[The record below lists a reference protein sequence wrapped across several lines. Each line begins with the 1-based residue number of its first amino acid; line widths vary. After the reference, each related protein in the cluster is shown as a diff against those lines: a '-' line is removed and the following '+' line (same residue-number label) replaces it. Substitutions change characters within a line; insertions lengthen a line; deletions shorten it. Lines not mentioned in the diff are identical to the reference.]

1 MEGNTEEKIDNSSLI
16 TNKSSYVEICQ
27 KYKQKLN
34 STNRKESSYR
44 RKKDLATLAKR
55 LKDYKE
61 QNKGLIEKVK
71 ELQSEKAANEK
82 KIFDLEKNVTTLVFK
97 NNAEV
102 QDNGKLRRQNK
113 ILEKLVLTKEAAFK
127 NFAFE
132 FHNHHAGFDV
142 STSENLRTFLARQ
155 EQNVQP
161 IIRANSRTYEGVKQN
176 YLDYQEDMDLSRI
189 TEYTEHG
196 TPYDNQRSLLPNNNF
211 FPQSN
216 EQPNVYANL
225 DQTNG
230 SLNYNNSLVQLTTA
244 DLNQSSSYNQLA
256 TTSHRNIIHQ
266 SSKYNNT
273 QSNMERT
280 NPEDDSME
288 SSFMNKKKNMKK
300 RRKNNYK
307 SSSDGSGSESSVDA
321 DAEDTEDEEKR
332 QIEYENDDPELR
344 DLNWAPSSDEELMTR
359 DLGLERKI
367 SFMLQDWDVIQTP
380 VVEKQVQVSICLISS
395 SDEDEVEVPS
405 PQQSAKDSPKAEA
418 AAKSELTLKFNT
430 DERRIYRCKNLGY
443 DLKTFVRMDSS
454 KFAQQAMPSF
464 EEYLTGDS
472 DDMDEE
478 EGEEESVEESEDE
491 SVVSSFGEVDQSE
504 FDVTPHKTGGSE
516 LEEASEDEQT
526 EQANVNDETL
536 NTSVEAGN
544 LMDVTTENDLTNA
557 LNADSTIGKYESEPE
572 DDVNVTRS
580 ENQSDQENLST
591 KADNSNIEE
600 SSKSD
605 SSIVEESSKADNS
618 VFEESMNSA
627 DDGDELDNTR
637 QVFANDLEPDND
649 DCNLDDHKAD
659 QTNDNEDL
667 NTNLCDTKDETVVLN
682 SPDQQNLGETFDATD
697 VQLPT
702 NNEDNST
709 CLYEDKK
716 NEQDSIPDISSGC
729 VSDENVKETE
739 KFFLNQ
745 NVNIT
750 KDNENDDTCLPTE
763 SLDEDNIDNAPQ
775 VSERKEDFLGVSE
788 EKQKKSLTT
797 VNKMDMPEQHE
808 ITNRDST
815 TSSNAKDHTNL
826 PINTSNVTRRSKV
839 KKPTTTK
846 RLTEENRKM
855 NNIVIPKNDKAPVA
869 DLTEKQDQEVVDEDA
884 SSSVTRR
891 KSSRRSKAPTK
902 YKDYFE
908 SKEKDEDVSENLDFV
923 GVASP
928 ETSKSRNG
936 LKSTQKRSSTT
947 TNASEPKSK
956 RQKEV
961 GSSKSKNEES
971 LTPNRRSNR
980 IKAMTPSKLSS
991 KSDSETLK
999 DSKPNSKK
1007 RRKSDIFSPSS
1018 KKVNFKT
1025 PPKVQRDPLIIYTK
1039 RTPRPSIKILD
1050 SIESAKIETQQNK
1063 EDKPTK
1069 VNKSKVTNQT
1079 RNKKASGLKNKIQR
1093 ATIKKKPA
1101 SSKTTPRKSKVD
1113 KKSEVNSSESDD
1125 KKFTPSRFAKS
1136 KSKSSNITKKDS
1148 DSSAS
1153 NTPFRVKKKNDKKP
1167 SSSKAASSAV
1177 KSPSQQSKKKNL
1189 KRSDKNS
1196 AASSNNKTKKSGVK
1210 VSVKDSKATTS
1221 ARDRSKSLKRKTEE
1235 KTEQNNLNSSS
1246 SDDMPLLHHTRKS
1259 TSSLTSKEKKKS
1271 TTSEIE
1277 IRSPKP
1283 PVAIKRSKRSAA
1295 KKPVNYVAPST
1306 TQKVRRG
1313 DNTYKNN

>member
-1 MEGNTEEKIDNSSLI
+1 
-16 TNKSSYVEICQ
+16 
-27 KYKQKLN
+27 
-34 STNRKESSYR
+34 
-44 RKKDLATLAKR
+44 
-55 LKDYKE
+55 
-61 QNKGLIEKVK
+61 
-71 ELQSEKAANEK
+71 
-82 KIFDLEKNVTTLVFK
+82 
-97 NNAEV
+97 
-102 QDNGKLRRQNK
+102 
-113 ILEKLVLTKEAAFK
+113 
-127 NFAFE
+127 
-132 FHNHHAGFDV
+132 
-142 STSENLRTFLARQ
+142 
-155 EQNVQP
+155 
-161 IIRANSRTYEGVKQN
+161 
-176 YLDYQEDMDLSRI
+176 
-189 TEYTEHG
+189 
-196 TPYDNQRSLLPNNNF
+196 
-211 FPQSN
+211 
-216 EQPNVYANL
+216 
-225 DQTNG
+225 
-230 SLNYNNSLVQLTTA
+230 
-244 DLNQSSSYNQLA
+244 
-256 TTSHRNIIHQ
+256 
-266 SSKYNNT
+266 
-273 QSNMERT
+273 
-280 NPEDDSME
+280 
-288 SSFMNKKKNMKK
+288 
-300 RRKNNYK
+300 
-307 SSSDGSGSESSVDA
+307 
-321 DAEDTEDEEKR
+321 
-332 QIEYENDDPELR
+332 
-344 DLNWAPSSDEELMTR
+344 
-359 DLGLERKI
+359 
-367 SFMLQDWDVIQTP
+367 
-380 VVEKQVQVSICLISS
+380 
-395 SDEDEVEVPS
+395 
-405 PQQSAKDSPKAEA
+405 
-418 AAKSELTLKFNT
+418 
-430 DERRIYRCKNLGY
+430 
-443 DLKTFVRMDSS
+443 
-454 KFAQQAMPSF
+454 
-464 EEYLTGDS
+464 
-472 DDMDEE
+472 
-478 EGEEESVEESEDE
+478 VEESEDE

-504 FDVTPHKTGGSE
+504 FDMTPHKTAGSE

-572 DDVNVTRS
+572 DDVNVTGS

-591 KADNSNIEE
+591 KADELNIEESSKADNSNIEE
-600 SSKSD
+600 SSKADSSNIEESSKAD
-605 SSIVEESSKADNS
+605 SSIVEESSKEDSSIVEESGKADNS
-618 VFEESMNSA
+618 NIEESSKADNSIFEESMNSA

-729 VSDENVKETE
+729 VADENVKETE
-739 KFFLNQ
+739 KNVLNQ

-775 VSERKEDFLGVSE
+775 VSERKEDFSGVSE
-788 EKQKKSLTT
+788 EKQNKSLTT

-815 TSSNAKDHTNL
+815 TSSNAEDHTNL

-839 KKPTTTK
+839 KKLTLTK
-846 RLTEENRKM
+846 RLTEENRNKK
-855 NNIVIPKNDKAPVA
+855 VILKEDKAPVA
-869 DLTEKQDQEVVDEDA
+869 DLKEKQDQEVVDEDT
-884 SSSVTRR
+884 SSSVKRR
-891 KSSRRSKAPTK
+891 TSSRRSKAPTK

-936 LKSTQKRSSTT
+936 LKSTRKRSSTT
-947 TNASEPKSK
+947 TNASEPKTK

-971 LTPNRRSNR
+971 STPNRRSNR

-999 DSKPNSKK
+999 NSKPNSKK
-1007 RRKSDIFSPSS
+1007 RSKSDILSPSS

-1039 RTPRPSIKILD
+1039 RTPRPSIKIRD
-1050 SIESAKIETQQNK
+1050 SIESARIIETQQNK

-1069 VNKSKVTNQT
+1069 VNKSTVTNKT
-1079 RNKKASGLKNKIQR
+1079 RNKKASGSKNKNQR

-1136 KSKSSNITKKDS
+1136 KSKSSNIKKKDS

-1153 NTPFRVKKKNDKKP
+1153 NTPLRVKKKNDKKP
-1167 SSSKAASSAV
+1167 SSSKAASSDV
-1177 KSPSQQSKKKNL
+1177 KSPSQQLKKKNL

-1196 AASSNNKTKKSGVK
+1196 AASSNNKTKKSGVE
-1210 VSVKDSKATTS
+1210 VSVKDNKATTS

-1235 KTEQNNLNSSS
+1235 KSEQNNLNSSS
-1246 SDDMPLLHHTRKS
+1246 SDDMPLQKYKSTKIS
-1259 TSSLTSKEKKKS
+1259 TSSLTSKKKKIS
-1271 TTSEIE
+1271 TTSEVE